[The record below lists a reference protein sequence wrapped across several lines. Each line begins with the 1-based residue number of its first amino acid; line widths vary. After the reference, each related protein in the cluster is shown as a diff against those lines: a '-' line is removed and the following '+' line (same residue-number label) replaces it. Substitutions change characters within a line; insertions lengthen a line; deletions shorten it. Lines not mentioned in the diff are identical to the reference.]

1 MVNGQMEC
9 LGSIQHL
16 KNKYG
21 DGYTISVILKST
33 DKRYSVQQFFEQNV
47 QGCTLCDT
55 RYRTLTYE
63 VTVLQENLAHL
74 FKVLENLFKSEDI
87 EDYSVSQNTL
97 DNVFI
102 NFSKQQKEL
111 AKDMEET
118 NTDTNEDPNNIAE
131 TVHEHSSQTVYGVY
145 DEPLILLTPR
155 NDIRPSSSCDSDEEI
170 LIA

>member
-1 MVNGQMEC
+1 MFIDLDIKDIYNKYELGLFSCHVVSSKMLIVLIFFSMEECEALCSRLSIMVNGQMEC

-97 DNVFI
+97 DNVSIHLVF
-102 NFSKQQKEL
+102 NL
-111 AKDMEET
+111 
-118 NTDTNEDPNNIAE
+118 
-131 TVHEHSSQTVYGVY
+131 
-145 DEPLILLTPR
+145 
-155 NDIRPSSSCDSDEEI
+155 
-170 LIA
+170 